1 MRHSNST
8 FAYVMLL
15 CLGIAPTQQVF
26 AQGAG
31 DPLTFQGLS
40 HTTSQSAAARA
51 AGGITFGLKNDV
63 SLMFLN
69 PASLTTIQGL
79 QFSVGGLQR
88 YSYSKQEQY
97 YSGIQGTSAFA
108 PLMEG
113 TTGSI
118 SDPDTNAYY
127 NGKKVTLVTQAD
139 SVQRPFDSIG
149 PNWNKSKDKS
159 QPVQFLAAVPFS
171 LGEFRMVGGVGFVE
185 YANLN
190 WYYQNNNNL
199 SPSVLSVVNGTIAT
213 AGLDRNPYA
222 VQWYQ
227 YYQQREGSIYGYGG
241 ALSAVL
247 SEKLSVGVSGMILK
261 GSTDDMETRVGRGR
275 MLFFTSSLRLDRPG
289 TTSFTK
295 TGTSDYSGAEFSL
308 SAEYTSR
315 YFNVGFS
322 LKPPSTITRSY
333 STAIWQDSVAASK
346 KFLSKI
352 DSIHVVTNTSVSGE
366 DKIQLPLRGTFGFGL
381 KLREDLQLG
390 LSYEVRSYASAQYT
404 GSDGTTT
411 NPWLSCSILH
421 IGGEYTAASWLT
433 LRAGVSNY
441 QEVYQPLTQGIR
453 GEPVNYPIY
462 AIGCGVAVG
471 NGVLNVTYEYSDMK
485 YVDTWSNA
493 VSINRQIT
501 NGIVASL
508 SYDIGM
514 PFGGKTAAERQEEE
528 LRKQIAAQEQ
538 QRVDAEMRTA
548 EDKHRKELEAQKALE
563 DQKLLDA
570 QKAQEAQKAAE
581 VLKAQEAQKAAEAQ
595 KAQKPAEPALPKPE
609 QPKPARVEVSLQ
621 PVYFAFGTS
630 KLAKQERV
638 KLDAAA
644 KVMRENPDV
653 KMEVS
658 GHADS
663 IGSRLVNEKISNAR
677 ANVVKRHLVKKGISG
692 ERLTTKGYGFDR
704 PAAPNTTKQ
713 GRRLN
718 RRAELEVV
726 K

>member
-1 MRHSNST
+1 MKHSNNT
-8 FAYVMLL
+8 FASVMLL
-15 CLGIAPTQQVF
+15 CLGLAYTQPVF
-26 AQGAG
+26 AQAFG

-51 AGGITFGLKNDV
+51 AGGITFGMKNDV

-79 QFSVGGLQR
+79 QFSLGGLQR
-88 YSYSKQEQY
+88 YSYSKQNQY

-118 SDPDTNAYY
+118 SDPDTNIYKITY
-127 NGKKVTLVTQAD
+127 VPTQAD

-159 QPVQFLAAVPFS
+159 LPVQFLAAVPFT
-171 LGEFRMVGGVGFVE
+171 LGGHQMVGGVGFVE

-190 WYYQNNNNL
+190 WYYQNNNSL

-213 AGLDRNPYA
+213 ATLNSNPYA
-222 VQWYQ
+222 TQWYQ
-227 YYQQREGSIYGYGG
+227 YYQQRDGSIYGYGG

-261 GSTDDMETRVGRGR
+261 GSTDDIEVRVGRGR
-275 MLFFTSSLRLDRPG
+275 MLFFTNSLRLDRPG

-322 LKPPSTITRSY
+322 VKPPSTITRKFSMVI
-333 STAIWQDSVAASK
+333 SQDSVALSK
-346 KFLSKI
+346 RFLSKI
-352 DSIHVVTNTSVSGE
+352 DSIHVITNSSMSGE
-366 DKIQLPLRGTFGFGL
+366 DNIQLPWRGTFGFGL
-381 KLREDLQLG
+381 KLRENLRIG
-390 LSYEVRSYASAQYT
+390 ISYEVRSYASAQYT
-404 GSDGTTT
+404 GLNGTTT

-421 IGGEYTAASWLT
+421 VGGEYTAASWLT

-441 QEVYQPLTQGIR
+441 QEVYQPLTEGIR

-471 NGVLNVTYEYSDMK
+471 NAHLNVTYEYSDMK

-501 NGIVASL
+501 NSVIASF
-508 SYDIGM
+508 SYEISW
-514 PFGGKTAAERQEEE
+514 
-528 LRKQIAAQEQ
+528 
-538 QRVDAEMRTA
+538 
-548 EDKHRKELEAQKALE
+548 
-563 DQKLLDA
+563 
-570 QKAQEAQKAAE
+570 
-581 VLKAQEAQKAAEAQ
+581 LK
-595 KAQKPAEPALPKPE
+595 
-609 QPKPARVEVSLQ
+609 
-621 PVYFAFGTS
+621 
-630 KLAKQERV
+630 
-638 KLDAAA
+638 
-644 KVMRENPDV
+644 
-653 KMEVS
+653 
-658 GHADS
+658 
-663 IGSRLVNEKISNAR
+663 
-677 ANVVKRHLVKKGISG
+677 
-692 ERLTTKGYGFDR
+692 
-704 PAAPNTTKQ
+704 
-713 GRRLN
+713 
-718 RRAELEVV
+718 
-726 K
+726 